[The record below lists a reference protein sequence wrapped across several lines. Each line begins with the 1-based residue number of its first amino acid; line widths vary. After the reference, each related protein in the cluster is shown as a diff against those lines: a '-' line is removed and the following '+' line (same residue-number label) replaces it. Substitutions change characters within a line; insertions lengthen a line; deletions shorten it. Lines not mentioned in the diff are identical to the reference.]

1 MKSYR
6 VKKGKGIK
14 LLLVIFALLPLLIY
28 LIEKPGLDQKLWLIL
43 LSIIPF
49 VVVSWVFFGTSYWI
63 DNHRFHYRSGF
74 LKGNLD
80 IHQISQVEMNK
91 TLWSGLKPAMAS
103 NGMIIKMKYDEI
115 YVAPED
121 DEEMIGDFLR
131 INPEIKYR
139 QNKETDL

>member
-14 LLLVIFALLPLLIY
+14 VLLVIFALLPFLIF
-28 LIEKPGLDQKLWLIL
+28 LIEKPDSDQHLWLFLI
-43 LSIIPF
+43 SIIPF
-49 VVVSWVFFGTSYWI
+49 ALISLVFFGTNYWM
-63 DNHRFHYRSGF
+63 DNHKFHYRSGF

-103 NGMIIKMKYDEI
+103 NGIIIKMKYDEI

-121 DEEMIGDFLR
+121 NEEMIRDFLK
-131 INPEIKYR
+131 INPGIKVVR
-139 QNKETDL
+139 